1 MSRWLLGCWALLS
14 LVACGGES
22 WRGEG
27 VILERF
33 PEDHQVRVSH
43 SAIEGL
49 MPAMT
54 MNFHAERPVLEALPL
69 NERVSFRLQRRGNVY
84 EIVSFEALGG
94 VAGRSGGGAALANA
108 LDPASDFTL
117 QDQEGQAVSLAALRG
132 KLVVLDFVFTH
143 CPGPC
148 PILTATKQRVQERL
162 GPELHERTLT
172 MNGVSKSYAMTG
184 WRIGYGA
191 GPKPLM
197 AAMKKIQGQSTYHP
211 CTIAQWA
218 AVEALNG
225 PQEVLGEMLTTF
237 TRRRNQTLAELDA
250 VDGIAC
256 VPPDGAFYIFA
267 SIQAHLGHRA
277 PDGRELK
284 EDSDWVLALME
295 DQGVAVVPGSA
306 FGTPGHFRLSFAAA
320 DDLLAEATRRIR
332 NFVERLE
339 RA

>member
-108 LDPASDFTL
+108 LDHASDFTL

-162 GPELHERTLT
+162 GPELHERTHFLS
-172 MNGVSKSYAMTG
+172 VSVDPV
-184 WRIGYGA
+184 RDR
-191 GPKPLM
+191 P
-197 AAMKKIQGQSTYHP
+197 
-211 CTIAQWA
+211 
-218 AVEALNG
+218 
-225 PQEVLGEMLTTF
+225 EVLRAYADARGLDLSNWSFLTGSPE
-237 TRRRNQTLAELDA
+237 AVDA
-250 VDGIAC
+250 VLRAYGVGAVPGEDGEIEHT
-256 VPPDGAFYIFA
+256 VA
-267 SIQAHLGHRA
+267 SFLIDPEGRISRRYLGSGHRPDEFLA
-277 PDGRELK
+277 DLRDLSRRATAGDGR
-284 EDSDWVLALME
+284 S
-295 DQGVAVVPGSA
+295 GPGAS
-306 FGTPGHFRLSFAAA
+306 
-320 DDLLAEATRRIR
+320 
-332 NFVERLE
+332 
-339 RA
+339 

>member
-1 MSRWLLGCWALLS
+1 VSRWLLGCWALLS

-162 GPELHERTLT
+162 GPELHERTHFLS
-172 MNGVSKSYAMTG
+172 VSVDPV
-184 WRIGYGA
+184 RDR
-191 GPKPLM
+191 P
-197 AAMKKIQGQSTYHP
+197 
-211 CTIAQWA
+211 
-218 AVEALNG
+218 
-225 PQEVLGEMLTTF
+225 EVLRAYADARGLDLSNWSFLTGSPE
-237 TRRRNQTLAELDA
+237 AVDA
-250 VDGIAC
+250 VLRAYGVGAVPGEDGEIEHT
-256 VPPDGAFYIFA
+256 VA
-267 SIQAHLGHRA
+267 SFLIDPEGRISRRYLGSGHRPDEFLA
-277 PDGRELK
+277 DLRDLSRRATAGDGR
-284 EDSDWVLALME
+284 S
-295 DQGVAVVPGSA
+295 GPGAS
-306 FGTPGHFRLSFAAA
+306 
-320 DDLLAEATRRIR
+320 
-332 NFVERLE
+332 
-339 RA
+339 